1 MTQTTTQLGYVE
13 ADRTLSF
20 RSDVDGFAIQAF
32 VWQHAAPKGVVVI
45 AHGAAEHSL
54 RYGRFARALNA
65 AGYEVWS
72 LDHRGHGQ
80 SPGPEGLG
88 DFGEGGWDA
97 LVEDVGQFIRIARE
111 ARAGAPAIL
120 FGHSMGSAAAQ
131 QLVPEA
137 SRTIDGVILSGSSA
151 RMGRREAKDGEPPP
165 VFAPNAPFEP
175 ARTQYDWL
183 SRDEA
188 EVDKYIADPWCGF
201 ETRRSQRGGFAR
213 ASNLADP
220 DRLANIRYD
229 LPCLF
234 VAGTKDP
241 INRDMEGLYEL
252 QRLWNE
258 AGVKRI
264 DTLYYKDG
272 RHEMLNETNR
282 DEVTADIIAWLDSVV
297 H

>member
-1 MTQTTTQLGYVE
+1 MNLGYIE
-13 ADRTLSF
+13 ADRMPTF
-20 RSDVDGFAIQAF
+20 VSDVDGFAIQGF
-32 VWQHAAPKGVVVI
+32 VWEHPNPKGIVVI

-72 LDHRGHGQ
+72 LDHRGHGR

-97 LVEDVGQFIRIARE
+97 LVADIGQFIGIAKA
-111 ARAGAPAIL
+111 ARPGLPVVL
-120 FGHSMGSAAAQ
+120 FGHSMGSAAGQ
-131 QLVPEA
+131 QFAPSGSA
-137 SRTIDGVILSGSSA
+137 MIDGLILSGSSS
-151 RMGRREAKDGEPPP
+151 RMGRREGDSPAA
-165 VFAPNAPFEP
+165 FTPNAAFEP
-175 ARTQYDWL
+175 ARTPYEWL
-183 SRDEA
+183 SRDPD
-188 EVDKYIADPWCGF
+188 EVDKYIADPMCGF
-201 ETRRSQRGGFAR
+201 ETQTSQRRGR
-213 ASNLADP
+213 ASAARLTDP
-220 DRLANIRYD
+220 EVLKGIRRD
-229 LPCLF
+229 LPCLL

-241 INRDMEGLYEL
+241 VNRDMGGLYEL

-282 DEVTADIIAWLDSVV
+282 DEVTSDIIGWLNSVV
-297 H
+297 R